1 MTSALFAGLC
11 VVDLVHR
18 VARPPGPDE
27 KVTALTQEL
36 VAGGPATNAAVT
48 FSVLGGSARLL
59 TAVGSRGLGAV
70 ARADLG
76 RPGLTVVDLAADD
89 ADFEPSVS
97 AVVVVDGTG
106 ERRVVSRD
114 AAPLDD
120 RSAVAAVRASLS
132 ERAWSEGVGSDAT
145 PDVVLLD
152 GHYPAVAVEVAS
164 WARARRIPVV
174 LDAGRW
180 KPQLTAL
187 LPLVDEVVCSG
198 DFTVPTGGDFAELA
212 EYLHGLG
219 ARVVAQT
226 HGPGGIDV
234 SVEGRRTE
242 VPVPAV
248 TAVDTLGA
256 GDVLHGAYAFYR
268 AEGADAEAALRRAAE
283 VASFRCRFAGSRR
296 WAGEWPNR

>member
-1 MTSALFAGLC
+1 MPATSALFAGLC

-18 VARPPGPDE
+18 VAHPPGPDE
-27 KVTALTQEL
+27 KVTALSQEL
-36 VAGGPATNAAVT
+36 VAGGPATNAAIT
-48 FSVLGGSARLL
+48 FAVLGGSARLL
-59 TAVGSRGLGAV
+59 TAVGSRVLSDV
-70 ARADLG
+70 ARADLE

-89 ADFEPSVS
+89 AEFEPSVS

-114 AAPLDD
+114 AAALDD
-120 RSAVAAVRASLS
+120 RSAVGAVRASLS
-132 ERAWSEGVGSDAT
+132 QRAWLDAA
-145 PDVVLLD
+145 PDIVLLD
-152 GHYPAVAVEVAS
+152 GHYPTVGVEVVS
-164 WARARRIPVV
+164 WARPHRIPVV

-198 DFTVPTGGDFAELA
+198 DFTVPTGGDFVELA
-212 EYLHGLG
+212 AYLHGLG

-226 HGPGGIDV
+226 HGPGGIDL
-234 SVEGRRTE
+234 SVGGRRTE

-268 AEGADAEAALRRAAE
+268 AEGVDPEAALMRAAE
-283 VASFRCRFAGSRR
+283 VAAFRCRFAGSRR